1 MVIVINGLLSCREE
15 LQRDGKTER
24 RKNEKKRLTT
34 SARTHRTK
42 IGNNGSTIQPTNLKG
57 TCYKSHLKV

>member
-1 MVIVINGLLSCREE
+1 MASSAVGKNCREME
-15 LQRDGKTER
+15 KQEK
-24 RKNEKKRLTT
+24 KKEKKRLIT

-57 TCYKSHLKV
+57 ACYKSHLKV